1 MKLIFRM
8 QINVKD
14 LRGSNYVLL
23 VLLEMES
30 NLGFSEFIWLNSSNP
45 KREKKSKL
53 ATLLLI

>member
-14 LRGSNYVLL
+14 LRGFNYVLL

-45 KREKKSKL
+45 KRERKKVN
-53 ATLLLI
+53 